1 LNPQYEVA
9 SLTRCSARSVLLPL
23 LLLLLSRYSAKA
35 LLTKL
40 GQSASQ
46 RTGFSDFKPTQ
57 ASASDGVIAAR
68 ASQIFT

>member
-1 LNPQYEVA
+1 M
-9 SLTRCSARSVLLPL
+9 L

>member
-9 SLTRCSARSVLLPL
+9 SLTRCSARSVLLP